1 MAKAYIKKTV
11 KKTKSRKTPKSKVKT
26 KWVKRCKNCGKFV
39 KK

>member
-1 MAKAYIKKTV
+1 MAKAIIKKKVV
-11 KKTKSRKTPKSKVKT
+11 KRRKTPKNKVKT